1 MAVVTIEELES
12 RQTEITGRLQEIDAE
27 FAGEEL
33 SEEARAEWNRLN
45 EEFDGNDARLKELR
59 ARRQR
64 VEQLAGAPEA
74 REEGVSFQT
83 SRPGA
88 TRGGDIFDL
97 STIRASIDNPES
109 AVRELRDRGMRAV
122 EAATFP
128 HEAADQDR
136 VRDHLATLLDR
147 DADDG
152 LGRGSIPGTLA
163 RHLLV
168 TGSPTYKRGFGKY
181 LSSKPLSPD
190 ESRALSLTTSA
201 GGYAVPFVLDP
212 TVVPTSNLA
221 VNPFRAIARVEQI
234 TVDEWRGVT
243 SAGITAAYAAEVTEA
258 GDNAPTLAQPTIS
271 TEKAQAFIP
280 FSIEIGMDWNGLQT
294 EMARL
299 LQDSKDELE
308 ATKFATGSGSN
319 EPYGV
324 LTSAT
329 ATVTSSTGGAFNSV
343 DLYTLEANLP
353 PRFRPR
359 ASMVLNRFFAQKI
372 RQFDTNGGAQ
382 LWIDNL
388 QLGLANQVPT
398 PGNYGARLLGYGAY
412 ESSAMA
418 SSVTTGSK
426 AIIMGDFSYYVI
438 ADRIGLSVELIPHMF
453 ATANNRPSGQRG
465 LYAYW
470 RNGAGAIATNA
481 FRTLQL

>member
-1 MAVVTIEELES
+1 MDLRDLNELRSVEELAAYQREL
-12 RQTEITGRLQEIDAE
+12 RGRMV
-27 FAGEEL
+27 EL
-33 SEEARAEWNRLN
+33 DK
-45 EEFDGNDARLKELR
+45 EFDGLPFSD
-59 ARRQR
+59 
-64 VEQLAGAPEA
+64 EA
-74 REEGVSFQT
+74 REEYAGLKDADVEVGQRVTELEARKRHIEQIAQNLPSGTERVDSFNVGRTVS
-83 SRPGA
+83 REK
-88 TRGGDIFDL
+88 DIYDL
-97 STIRASIDNPES
+97 STVRGSLTNPE
-109 AVRELRDRGMRAV
+109 AMKTELRDRAMRAV
-122 EAATFP
+122 ELAQFP
-128 HEAADQDR
+128 HERANREDVQGHVAR
-136 VRDHLATLLDR
+136 MLDHV
-147 DADDG
+147 DDE
-152 LGRGSIPGTLA
+152 RGSIAYRILA
-163 RHLLV
+163 
-168 TGSPTYKRGFGKY
+168 TGSPGYKRAFGKY
-181 LSSKPLSPD
+181 IANQPLNGD
-190 ESRALSLTTSA
+190 EQRALSLTTSA

-212 TVVPTSNLA
+212 TIVPTSNLA
-221 VNPFRAIARVEQI
+221 VNPFRAISRVEQI

-299 LQDSKDELE
+299 LQDAKDELE

-343 DLYTLEANLP
+343 DLYTLETNLP

-372 RQFDTNGGAQ
+372 RQFDTAGGAQ

-388 QLGLANQVPT
+388 RVGLNNEVPT

-426 AIIMGDFSYYVI
+426 AIIFGDFSYYVI
-438 ADRIGLSVELIPHMF
+438 ADRVGLSVELIPHMF

-470 RNGAGAIATNA
+470 RNGAGAISTNA